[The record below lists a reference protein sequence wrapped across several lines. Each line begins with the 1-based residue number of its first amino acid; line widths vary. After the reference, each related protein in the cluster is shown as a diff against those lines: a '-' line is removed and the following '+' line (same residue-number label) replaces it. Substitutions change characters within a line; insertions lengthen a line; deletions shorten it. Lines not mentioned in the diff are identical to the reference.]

1 MLDLLNKIASM
12 EFPRIQKQNE
22 KLVRKYMAES
32 RATPMDQQDLAEE
45 IGIDICKIAPNRET
59 SLKLPGTQCL
69 RPFSALDTPLCPRFM
84 PRPWAFFRNTYLLHD
99 IGAASPVAPDFSI
112 TTAASDACEFR
123 SPTSSRGDN
132 GVVGLTPWHSVRA
145 PLRSHVPLAGRVMSA
160 VYPPS
165 SGVPVGGVPR
175 FMGVR

>member
-1 MLDLLNKIASM
+1 MSLVSLRIPYCWGMIMMLDLLNKIASM

-22 KLVRKYMAES
+22 KLVREYMAES

-45 IGIDICKIAPNRET
+45 IGIDDICKIAPNRET

-123 SPTSSRGDN
+123 SPTSRWQA
-132 GVVGLTPWHSVRA
+132 GLCLPFTL
-145 PLRSHVPLAGRVMSA
+145 LRAGR
-160 VYPPS
+160 PS
-165 SGVPVGGVPR
+165 GASRVLWG
-175 FMGVR
+175 